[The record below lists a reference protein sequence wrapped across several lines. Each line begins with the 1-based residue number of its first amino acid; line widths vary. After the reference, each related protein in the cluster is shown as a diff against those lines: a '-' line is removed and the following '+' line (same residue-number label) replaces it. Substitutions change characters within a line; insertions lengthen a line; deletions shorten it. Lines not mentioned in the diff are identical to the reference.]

1 MKKHNLFKVVMITI
15 AVTVLLT
22 WLLPETYYNNQGL
35 VEAER
40 EQVGIFTLMSYVGI
54 AIQYF
59 SHIDIYVL
67 SVGGLY
73 GVLHN
78 ISGYRNLID
87 KVTKGFKGREWL
99 FMSIVMVIFAICSSM
114 AGMSLPLIFMFP
126 FVISVILAMGYDK
139 ITAALVTVGSVSVGL
154 IGSVFS
160 ANDTYGIDIVLG
172 TAANKDVW
180 LKIIVLVV
188 CLALLIFNTLRYA
201 SKNKVNEVKALT
213 NAGYIPESKDKNEKY
228 WPVVVIMDLVFIILI
243 LAFISWS
250 LFNITWFDKLFKN
263 ITTYKIG
270 GFAIFGKILG
280 LSNAFG
286 SWTLNEASIIII
298 IASLL
303 LSFIYGIKFDQYVKG
318 FMDGGKRALKAA
330 VLAIL
335 VYVVLVIVTYVP
347 VMLTIFKP
355 ILELTKSLNVFTM
368 SLVSLISSTFFVELY
383 YAATNVLPYATGVLY
398 TTLNTSEITIISVIF
413 QSMYGLATLIAPTSV
428 ILLVTLS
435 YLHIPYGKWL
445 KSNWKLIVELLVLLL
460 AIFLI
465 LTLI

>member
-22 WLLPETYYNNQGL
+22 WFLPETYYNNQGL

-59 SHIDIYVL
+59 SHIGIYVL

-87 KVTKGFKGREWL
+87 KLAKGFKGREWL

-201 SKNKVNEVKALT
+201 SKNKVNEVKTLT

-250 LFNITWFDKLFKN
+250 LFDITWFDKLLKN
-263 ITTYKIG
+263 ITTYEIG

-318 FMDGGKRALKAA
+318 FIDGGKRALKAA

>member
-59 SHIDIYVL
+59 SHIGIYVL

-87 KVTKGFKGREWL
+87 KLAKGFKGREWL

-213 NAGYIPESKDKNEKY
+213 TAGYIPESKDKNEKY

-250 LFNITWFDKLFKN
+250 LFDITWFDKLLKN
-263 ITTYKIG
+263 ITTYKVP
-270 GFAIFGKILG
+270 LE
-280 LSNAFG
+280 
-286 SWTLNEASIIII
+286 TQSICN
-298 IASLL
+298 
-303 LSFIYGIKFDQYVKG
+303 K
-318 FMDGGKRALKAA
+318 
-330 VLAIL
+330 
-335 VYVVLVIVTYVP
+335 
-347 VMLTIFKP
+347 
-355 ILELTKSLNVFTM
+355 
-368 SLVSLISSTFFVELY
+368 
-383 YAATNVLPYATGVLY
+383 
-398 TTLNTSEITIISVIF
+398 
-413 QSMYGLATLIAPTSV
+413 
-428 ILLVTLS
+428 
-435 YLHIPYGKWL
+435 
-445 KSNWKLIVELLVLLL
+445 
-460 AIFLI
+460 
-465 LTLI
+465 

>member
-59 SHIDIYVL
+59 SHIGIYVL

-188 CLALLIFNTLRYA
+188 CLALLIFNTLRHA

-250 LFNITWFDKLFKN
+250 LFDITWFDKLLKN
-263 ITTYKIG
+263 ITTYEIG

-398 TTLNTSEITIISVIF
+398 TTLNTSEITIVSVIF

>member
-1 MKKHNLFKVVMITI
+1 MK
-15 AVTVLLT
+15 
-22 WLLPETYYNNQGL
+22 
-35 VEAER
+35 
-40 EQVGIFTLMSYVGI
+40 
-54 AIQYF
+54 
-59 SHIDIYVL
+59 
-67 SVGGLY
+67 
-73 GVLHN
+73 
-78 ISGYRNLID
+78 
-87 KVTKGFKGREWL
+87 
-99 FMSIVMVIFAICSSM
+99 
-114 AGMSLPLIFMFP
+114 
-126 FVISVILAMGYDK
+126 
-139 ITAALVTVGSVSVGL
+139 
-154 IGSVFS
+154 
-160 ANDTYGIDIVLG
+160 
-172 TAANKDVW
+172 
-180 LKIIVLVV
+180 
-188 CLALLIFNTLRYA
+188 
-201 SKNKVNEVKALT
+201 
-213 NAGYIPESKDKNEKY
+213 
-228 WPVVVIMDLVFIILI
+228 
-243 LAFISWS
+243 
-250 LFNITWFDKLFKN
+250 
-263 ITTYKIG
+263 
-270 GFAIFGKILG
+270 
-280 LSNAFG
+280 
-286 SWTLNEASIIII
+286 ASIIII

>member
-59 SHIDIYVL
+59 SHIGIYVL

-201 SKNKVNEVKALT
+201 SKHKVNEVKALT

-250 LFNITWFDKLFKN
+250 LFDITWFDKLLKN
-263 ITTYKIG
+263 ITTYEIG

-398 TTLNTSEITIISVIF
+398 TTLNASEITIVSVIF

-445 KSNWKLIVELLVLLL
+445 KSNWKFIVELLVLLL

>member
-59 SHIDIYVL
+59 SHIGIYVL

-180 LKIIVLVV
+180 LKIIVLV
-188 CLALLIFNTLRYA
+188 R
-201 SKNKVNEVKALT
+201 
-213 NAGYIPESKDKNEKY
+213 D
-228 WPVVVIMDLVFIILI
+228 IILI
-243 LAFISWS
+243 RL
-250 LFNITWFDKLFKN
+250 
-263 ITTYKIG
+263 
-270 GFAIFGKILG
+270 
-280 LSNAFG
+280 
-286 SWTLNEASIIII
+286 
-298 IASLL
+298 
-303 LSFIYGIKFDQYVKG
+303 
-318 FMDGGKRALKAA
+318 M
-330 VLAIL
+330 VL
-335 VYVVLVIVTYVP
+335 
-347 VMLTIFKP
+347 
-355 ILELTKSLNVFTM
+355 E
-368 SLVSLISSTFFVELY
+368 
-383 YAATNVLPYATGVLY
+383 
-398 TTLNTSEITIISVIF
+398 
-413 QSMYGLATLIAPTSV
+413 
-428 ILLVTLS
+428 
-435 YLHIPYGKWL
+435 
-445 KSNWKLIVELLVLLL
+445 
-460 AIFLI
+460 
-465 LTLI
+465 

>member
-40 EQVGIFTLMSYVGI
+40 KQVGIFTLMSYVGI

-59 SHIDIYVL
+59 SHIGIYVL

-201 SKNKVNEVKALT
+201 SKHKVNEVKALT

-250 LFNITWFDKLFKN
+250 LFDITWFDKLLKN
-263 ITTYKIG
+263 ITTYEIG

-398 TTLNTSEITIISVIF
+398 TTLNTSEITIVSVIF

>member
-15 AVTVLLT
+15 AITVLLT

-59 SHIDIYVL
+59 SHIGIYVL

-201 SKNKVNEVKALT
+201 SKHKVNEVKALT

-250 LFNITWFDKLFKN
+250 LFDITWFDKLLKN
-263 ITTYKIG
+263 VTTYEIG

-398 TTLNTSEITIISVIF
+398 TTLNTSEITIVSVIF

-445 KSNWKLIVELLVLLL
+445 KSNWKFIVELLVLLL

>member
-59 SHIDIYVL
+59 SHIGIYVL

-87 KVTKGFKGREWL
+87 KLAKGFKGREWL

-213 NAGYIPESKDKNEKY
+213 TAGYIPESKDKNEKY

-243 LAFISWS
+243 LAFISWR
-250 LFNITWFDKLFKN
+250 LFDITWFDKLLKN

-383 YAATNVLPYATGVLY
+383 YAATNVLPYATRVLY

>member
-15 AVTVLLT
+15 AITVLLT

-59 SHIDIYVL
+59 SHIGIYVL

-201 SKNKVNEVKALT
+201 SKHKVNEVKALT

-250 LFNITWFDKLFKN
+250 LFDITWFDKLLKN
-263 ITTYKIG
+263 ITTYEIG

-335 VYVVLVIVTYVP
+335 VYVVLVIITYVP

-398 TTLNTSEITIISVIF
+398 TTLNASEITIVSVIF

>member
-59 SHIDIYVL
+59 SHIGIYVL

-188 CLALLIFNTLRYA
+188 CLALLIFNTLRHA

-213 NAGYIPESKDKNEKY
+213 TAGYIPESKDKNEKY

-250 LFNITWFDKLFKN
+250 LFDITWFDKLLKN
-263 ITTYKIG
+263 ITTYEIG

-398 TTLNTSEITIISVIF
+398 TTLNTSEITIVSVIF

>member
-59 SHIDIYVL
+59 SHIGIYVL

-87 KVTKGFKGREWL
+87 KLAKGFKGREWL

-201 SKNKVNEVKALT
+201 SKNKVNEVKTLT

-250 LFNITWFDKLFKN
+250 LFDITWFDKLLKN
-263 ITTYKIG
+263 ITTYEIG

-318 FMDGGKRALKAA
+318 FIDGGKRALKAA

>member
-59 SHIDIYVL
+59 SHIGIYVL

-201 SKNKVNEVKALT
+201 SKHKVNEVKALT

-250 LFNITWFDKLFKN
+250 LFDITWFDKLLKN
-263 ITTYKIG
+263 ITTYEIG

-398 TTLNTSEITIISVIF
+398 TTLNTSEITIVSVIF